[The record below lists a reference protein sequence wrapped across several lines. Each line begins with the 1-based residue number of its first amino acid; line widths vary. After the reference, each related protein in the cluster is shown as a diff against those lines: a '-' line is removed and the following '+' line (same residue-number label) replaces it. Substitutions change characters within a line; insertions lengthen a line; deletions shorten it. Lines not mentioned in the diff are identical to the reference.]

1 MIRTREVSRTVK
13 ATSEKSAPTFQEWK
27 GVDTIRV
34 HSIRATVK
42 EILQV
47 SDSLDAISIGII
59 GNPGTG
65 KTTLMYTL
73 AHLYHKM
80 SMEIYKRPFT
90 VKIFDKHNLLNFEE
104 TLKNLTPTNYV
115 LGFDDVSFLG
125 ANATKKQIEI
135 VKQAT
140 TEIRHLPGGQDVK
153 IIKIMNYH
161 YTLGVDKYLRQ
172 ADARY
177 FTSIGSSELENMEK
191 IVGPR
196 YAERLK
202 EFQKIFNSA
211 VTRKRFFYQ
220 VKNKKGYFAYDY
232 RKPFAPAL
240 FYNSNTLRHIVFP
253 SREWVDPIC
262 STCAKA
268 LSDEHMESEVPID
281 EFIKTAYAKFGVGTF
296 KAAVKI
302 KLFTNGINVYA
313 NKVVQA
319 QRWLDKAFERKIINI
334 EALATTLGFNMT
346 RTRLNQKLGDLI
358 EDKKINDEV
367 DKNTTEEKDTTDH
380 L

>member
-1 MIRTREVSRTVK
+1 MIRTQEISRNIK
-13 ATSEKSAPTFQEWK
+13 LSNDKHAPTFQEWK
-27 GVDTIRV
+27 GVNTIRI
-34 HSIRATVK
+34 HSIRATIK
-42 EILQV
+42 ELLQV

-59 GNPGTG
+59 GNPGSG

-73 AHLYHKM
+73 AHLFHKM
-80 SMEIYKRPFT
+80 AMDIYKIPFA
-90 VKIFDKHNLLNFEE
+90 VKIFDKHNLINFEE

-177 FTSIGSSELENMEK
+177 FTSIGSSELENMER
-191 IVGPR
+191 IVGSK
-196 YAERLK
+196 YLERLK

-211 VTRKRFFYQ
+211 VTRKKFFYQ
-220 VKNKKGYFAYDY
+220 IKSKKGYFAYDY
-232 RKPFAPAL
+232 RKPFIPLL
-240 FYNSNTLRHIVFP
+240 FFNNNTLRHIVSP
-253 SREWVDPIC
+253 KREWIDPIC
-262 STCAKA
+262 SICSKA
-268 LSDEHMESEVPID
+268 LSDEHMESEISID
-281 EFIKTAYAKFGVGTF
+281 EFIKQGFAKFGVGTF
-296 KAAVKI
+296 KAAIKI

-313 NKVVQA
+313 NKVVQC
-319 QRWLDKAFERKIINI
+319 QRWLDKAFEKKIINI
-334 EALATTLGFNMT
+334 EAVATNLGFNMT
-346 RTRLNQKLGDLI
+346 RTRLNQKLGELI
-358 EDKKINDEV
+358 EDKKHDEEE
-367 DKNTTEEKDTTDH
+367 KQNTTTPTQ
-380 L
+380 